1 MIFNIL
7 CRGGLR
13 NSNDLCVT
21 WIGTTVS
28 MGLRD
33 VLLLVSKPLLTV
45 QSLLEVLGFG
55 ARSSLCIL
63 FLIEVQLA
71 IEVSHSDAHLSFQLF
86 AGAPWLRLLR

>member
-1 MIFNIL
+1 MIDFQYSMFRWAGKFERLKNINL
-7 CRGGLR
+7 YNLF
-13 NSNDLCVT
+13 VT
-21 WIGTTVS
+21 RIGTTVS

-71 IEVSHSDAHLSFQLF
+71 IEVSHSDAHLSF
-86 AGAPWLRLLR
+86 